1 MIAPEPP
8 MHAQNL
14 AYSDDLIR
22 NIFASVRRIAV
33 VGASNNPARASF
45 GVLNFLAGKGYTML
59 AVNPGLAGGIIGSA
73 PVYAKLADVP
83 APIDMVDIFRNS
95 DAAGDVVDECLALP
109 VLPKVIWMQLEII
122 NQAAA
127 ERAQARGITVIMDR
141 CPHIE
146 IVRLGLPR
154 IA

>member
-1 MIAPEPP
+1 MQ
-8 MHAQNL
+8 AQNL
-14 AYSDDLIR
+14 TYPDDLIR

-45 GVLNFLAGKGYTML
+45 GVLNFLARQGYTML
-59 AVNPGLAGGIIGSA
+59 AVNPGLSGGKIGPA
-73 PVYAKLADVP
+73 PVFAKLADVP
-83 APIDMVDIFRNS
+83 EPIDMVDIFRNS
-95 DAAGDVVDECLALP
+95 AAAGDVVDECLALP
-109 VLPKVIWMQLEII
+109 VPPKVIWMQLEII

-127 ERAQARGITVIMDR
+127 ARAQERGIIVIMDR

-146 IVRLGLPR
+146 IARLGLPR

>member
-1 MIAPEPP
+1 MQ
-8 MHAQNL
+8 AQNL
-14 AYSDDLIR
+14 TYSDDLIR

-45 GVLNFLAGKGYTML
+45 GVLNFLAGQGYTML
-59 AVNPGLAGGIIGSA
+59 AVNPGLSGGKIGPA
-73 PVYAKLADVP
+73 PVFATLADVP
-83 APIDMVDIFRNS
+83 DPIDMVDIFRNS
-95 DAAGDVVDECLALP
+95 AAAGDVVDECLALP
-109 VLPKVIWMQLEII
+109 DPPKVIWMQLEII

-127 ERAQARGITVIMDR
+127 AREQERGIIVIMDR

-146 IVRLGLPR
+146 IARLGLPR

>member
-1 MIAPEPP
+1 MQ
-8 MHAQNL
+8 AQNL
-14 AYSDDLIR
+14 TYSDDLIR

-45 GVLNFLAGKGYTML
+45 GVLNFLAGQGYTML
-59 AVNPGLAGGIIGSA
+59 AVNPGLSGDKIGTA
-73 PVYAKLADVP
+73 PVFAKLADVP
-83 APIDMVDIFRNS
+83 EPIDMVDIFRNS
-95 DAAGDVVDECLALP
+95 AAAGDVVDECLALP
-109 VLPKVIWMQLEII
+109 VPPKVIWMQLEII

-127 ERAQARGITVIMDR
+127 ARAQERGIIVIMDR

-146 IVRLGLPR
+146 IARLGLPR